1 MDSKTSSSLPVQ
13 QAAKAAYSSPRL
25 EDLGAIE
32 EIALG
37 GVGSMAEMMSGGPN
51 LRKHP

>member
-1 MDSKTSSSLPVQ
+1 MDFKTSLPIPVQ

-25 EDLGAIE
+25 EDLGSIE

-37 GVGSMAEMMSGGPN
+37 GTGSVAEMMRMVN
-51 LRKHP
+51 IVKHP

>member
-37 GVGSMAEMMSGGPN
+37 GVGSMAEMMQMTN
-51 LRKHP
+51 VTKHP

>member
-1 MDSKTSSSLPVQ
+1 MDSKTSLPIPVQ

-25 EDLGAIE
+25 EDLGSIE

-37 GVGSMAEMMSGGPN
+37 GTGSVAEMMQMTAPM
-51 LRKHP
+51 KHP